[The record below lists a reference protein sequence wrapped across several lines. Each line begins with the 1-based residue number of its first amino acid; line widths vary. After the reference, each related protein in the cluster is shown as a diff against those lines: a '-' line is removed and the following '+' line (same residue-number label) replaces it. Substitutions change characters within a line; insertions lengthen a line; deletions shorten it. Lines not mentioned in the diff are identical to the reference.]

1 METWAASYK
10 GTKCRF
16 EVLPSANHRADAA
29 EAQVMLVAK
38 IRELIK
44 ALGVPLRAGRAP
56 APRGPPPALASKG
69 IPAWQLADPSGAS
82 TSSTTALDPTA
93 TAFEPSPDAAVK
105 EPAQVSTAPASV
117 ATASAAVPPHPP
129 SFDALVELIATGRTD
144 EIEGIRDI
152 PLKINEDAPSE
163 SKLEQPKKPWQQSTS
178 WQDGSM
184 NQEGAALQ

>member
-1 METWAASYK
+1 MDTWGASYK
-10 GTKCRF
+10 GTRCRF

-56 APRGPPPALASKG
+56 GPRGPPPTLASKG
-69 IPAWQLADPSGAS
+69 IPAWQLADASGAS
-82 TSSTTALDPTA
+82 TSSKSALDPTA
-93 TAFEPSPDAAVK
+93 SAFEPSSDASVT
-105 EPAQVSTAPASV
+105 PPVTVSAAAPATA
-117 ATASAAVPPHPP
+117 ATAVPPHPP

-152 PLKINEDAPSE
+152 PLKINEAAPSE
-163 SKLEQPKKPWQQSTS
+163 SKLEQPRKPWQQSTG
-178 WQDGSM
+178 QDRLG
-184 NQEGAALQ
+184 QEGATLQ